1 MKVDI
6 LTAVSV
12 NGAIT
17 LGRGIASTD
26 LIPRM
31 TVPPRMLEAKSEVRR
46 RYGAVL
52 IGTETVLVNDP
63 TMTSHCVP
71 GSPCVRAS
79 LDPAGRIPEG
89 ARFFDGSAR
98 TLIGVTEATPRS
110 YLDLLAARGVEAVPA
125 GPGPQADLPAFLSGL
140 EARGIGSVVC
150 EGGGVLNRALL
161 DAGLVDRI
169 HLFLIPAILAATS
182 VNLFAGG
189 TEGEFAELLLEESY
203 PIGSFV
209 YLRYRVPV

>member
-17 LGRGIASTD
+17 LGHGIASTD

-31 TVPPRMLEAKSEVRR
+31 TVPARMMETKAEIRR

-63 TMTSHCVP
+63 TMTSHCAP
-71 GSPCVRAS
+71 GFPCVRAS
-79 LDPAGRIPEG
+79 LDPTGRIPAG

-98 TLIGVTEATPRS
+98 TLIGVTGETPRT
-110 YLDLLAARGVEAVPA
+110 YLDLLESRGVEAVPA
-125 GPGPQADLPAFLSGL
+125 GEGPQADLPAFLAGL
-140 EARGIGSVVC
+140 AARGIGSVVC
-150 EGGGVLNRALL
+150 EGGGILNRALL

-182 VNLFAGG
+182 VNLFEGG
-189 TEGEFAELLLEESY
+189 KEGEFAELELEESY

-209 YLRYRVPV
+209 YLRYRV